1 MANDSLMFN
10 ILHFKWVKVH
20 FIALLLSGC
29 SVVQWLPSSACER
42 VTYDRVGNKVTVL
55 AECTL

>member
-1 MANDSLMFN
+1 MNIKLLILIPLIYQITACSL
-10 ILHFKWVKVH
+10 
-20 FIALLLSGC
+20 
-29 SVVQWLPSSACER
+29 VQWLPSSSCER

>member
-1 MANDSLMFN
+1 MFN
-10 ILHFKWVKVH
+10 ILYFKWVKVH
-20 FIALLLSGC
+20 FIVLLLSGC

>member
-1 MANDSLMFN
+1 MAHYLMT
-10 ILHFKWVKVH
+10 ITLCVM
-20 FIALLLSGC
+20 LGGC
-29 SVVQWLPSSACER
+29 SIVQFLPSSSCER

>member
-1 MANDSLMFN
+1 MNKISVL
-10 ILHFKWVKVH
+10 ILV
-20 FIALLLSGC
+20 ACLSGC
-29 SVVQWLPSSACER
+29 SLVQWLPSSSCER